1 MNTFMQTAIQ
11 KVRLNAPLIHH
22 ITNYV
27 TVNDCA
33 NITLAIGA
41 SPIMADDAQEVLEIT
56 TMSNALVLNIGTLN
70 ERTIVSMLLAG
81 KKANELGIPI
91 ILDPVG
97 AGASRFRNETVKK
110 LLNDIHF
117 SVIRGNI
124 SEMCFLAGLKSS
136 TKGVDA
142 SLEDIGKENEVEE
155 LALSLAS
162 SHQCITAI
170 TGKTD
175 IVSDGIQTIQVKNG
189 CSEMSRITGTGCML
203 TSLIASFCG
212 SCPNSLF
219 ESTTSAVIAMGI
231 AGELS
236 YEKSKELGTS
246 SFRMNLIDEISK
258 MSDQK
263 LVQRGKYFKTKH

>member
-136 TKGVDA
+136 TKSVDA
-142 SLEDIGKENEVEE
+142 SLEDIGKEN
-155 LALSLAS
+155 
-162 SHQCITAI
+162 
-170 TGKTD
+170 
-175 IVSDGIQTIQVKNG
+175 
-189 CSEMSRITGTGCML
+189 
-203 TSLIASFCG
+203 
-212 SCPNSLF
+212 
-219 ESTTSAVIAMGI
+219 
-231 AGELS
+231 
-236 YEKSKELGTS
+236 
-246 SFRMNLIDEISK
+246 
-258 MSDQK
+258 
-263 LVQRGKYFKTKH
+263 